1 LRSRGKANDSTSPHL
16 QVRCRFITTDA
27 IGALLFARRRY
38 LRSTLGAKFVANNRA
53 VAGLEHKRRRAARD
67 LVILSRDEIV
77 TSRHGNDQMGTL
89 AGRLFT
95 KKTGGGECHFGS
107 VLMMTQKVRI
117 PGRNGFGI
125 PHRRLWST
133 SRLMEQELDLL
144 LFAAVSVSISS
155 MARQ

>member
-1 LRSRGKANDSTSPHL
+1 
-16 QVRCRFITTDA
+16 
-27 IGALLFARRRY
+27 
-38 LRSTLGAKFVANNRA
+38 LGAKFVANNRA
-53 VAGLEHKRRRAARD
+53 VAELEHKRRRAARD

-117 PGRNGFGI
+117 PGRNGLEFHAAVSGV
-125 PHRRLWST
+125 PQK
-133 SRLMEQELDLL
+133 LMAQELDLL
-144 LFAAVSVSISS
+144 LFAAVSVSISFNGS
-155 MARQ
+155 PVSDGEHRKY